1 MRRERDQVLQAEETA
16 QAKMWHLGLQFSGA
30 GTGKRGE
37 GGGGRVVGAER
48 GREDRA
54 S

>member
-37 GGGGRVVGAER
+37 GGEGKGSG
-48 GREDRA
+48 